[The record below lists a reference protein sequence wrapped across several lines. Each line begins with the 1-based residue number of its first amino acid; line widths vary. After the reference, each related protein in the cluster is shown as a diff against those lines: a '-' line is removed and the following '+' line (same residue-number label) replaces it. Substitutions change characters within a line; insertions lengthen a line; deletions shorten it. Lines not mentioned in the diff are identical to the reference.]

1 MEKPYRLGIDLGGT
15 SLGVLLLDIRKLD
28 EADHGVLASKQC
40 PTRWWDGY
48 EAVADDMAALCL
60 TCLEE
65 ANIDIERVLYA
76 GIGSP
81 GVIDSEN
88 GLILFTSNLKFS
100 NVPMAKA
107 LHERLGLP
115 VSLANDANAA
125 ALGEARLGAAKG
137 CRHAVVITL
146 GTGVG
151 GGVIV
156 DGKILVGFNGGG
168 GELGHHVI
176 DAHGRVCSC
185 GRRGCWEE
193 YSSAHGLIQTAKEVL
208 LDYPAST
215 LWQQTDEQGRVR
227 DCRDIFAAY
236 DQGDSAAKRILK
248 LYTEMLGVGIVN
260 MVNLF
265 QPEVLAIGGGLGAR
279 CDLYLPYLKQLLQQ
293 EVYAYQ
299 WMTPTRLVPATLGN
313 DAGLF
318 GAALLLN

>member
-1 MEKPYRLGIDLGGT
+1 MDKPYRLGIDLGGT
-15 SLGVLLLDIRKLD
+15 NLGVLLLDIRKIND
-28 EADHGVLASKQC
+28 KNHGVLATNQC
-40 PTRWWDGY
+40 PTRWRDGY
-48 EAVADDMAALCL
+48 EPVADDMAMLCRI
-60 TCLEE
+60 CLKEAGINIEE
-65 ANIDIERVLYA
+65 VDYA

-81 GVIDSEN
+81 GVIDSEK
-88 GLILFTSNLKFS
+88 GLVLFSSNLNFQ
-100 NVPMAKA
+100 KA
-107 LHERLGLP
+107 PIAEALQQRLNLP

-125 ALGEARLGAAKG
+125 ALGEARLGAAQG

-176 DAHGRVCSC
+176 EAHGRICSC

-193 YSSAHGLIQTAKEVL
+193 YSSAHGLLLTAKEVL
-208 LDYPAST
+208 LDFPASV
-215 LWQQTDEQGRVR
+215 LWQKTNETGSLQ
-227 DCRDIFAAY
+227 DCRDIFTAY
-236 DQGDSAAKRILK
+236 DHGDSAAMEIIR
-248 LYTEMLGVGIVN
+248 LYTKMLGVGIIN
-260 MVNLF
+260 MINLF

-279 CDLYLPYLKQLLQQ
+279 SDLYIPSIQPLLQQ
-293 EVYAYQ
+293 EVFAYQ
-299 WMTPTRLVPATLGN
+299 WMAPTRLVPAALGN